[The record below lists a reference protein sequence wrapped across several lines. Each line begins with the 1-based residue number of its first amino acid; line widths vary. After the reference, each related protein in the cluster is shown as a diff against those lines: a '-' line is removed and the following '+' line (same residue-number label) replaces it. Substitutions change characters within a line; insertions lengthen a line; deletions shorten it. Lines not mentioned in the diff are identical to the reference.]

1 MDYKLESLR
10 KLLGVMKKRS
20 KKKDMSAYSKGAEM
34 SGMAGYL
41 PDMGQEYNMSAQR
54 KQIKSAKP
62 YDRIEKKAPK

>member
-1 MDYKLESLR
+1 
-10 KLLGVMKKRS
+10 MKKRS

-54 KQIKSAKP
+54 KEIKSAKP

>member
-20 KKKDMSAYSKGAEM
+20 KKKDTSAYKNGAEM

-41 PDMGQEYNMSAQR
+41 PDMGQDYNMSARR
-54 KQIKSAKP
+54 KQINNAKP